1 MDTKYK
7 VTALKWRPKKFEDVV
22 CQSHITTTLL
32 NAVKSGRIAHAYLF
46 TGPRGV
52 GKTTVARI
60 FARAVN
66 CLNPKDGE
74 PCEECEN
81 CKLSLG
87 GRGLDIIEIDGASN
101 RGIDDMRSLQE
112 SARYTPTHGKYKI
125 YIIDEIH
132 MITREGFN
140 AFLKTL
146 EEPPEHVIF
155 IGATTEPIK
164 VFPTIISRCQRFD
177 FRRIP
182 LNEITSRLKYIAT
195 SEGIIIDDE
204 SLITIAKKGDGS
216 MRDSQS
222 IFDQV
227 ISFCGNDVTIQKLT
241 EVMNLVSTEYY
252 FKITDCIKEKNS
264 KAGLEIIDFLVKH
277 GYDIH
282 EFILGLLD
290 HFRNLI
296 HTVVIGN
303 ADNIET
309 SDEYKQKYIA
319 DSKFFSE
326 GDLLR
331 MMKLL
336 SDLEIGYKYYNQP
349 RLKFEMV
356 LMMIIKMDKTIYID
370 HLLKEIEELKKKN
383 NRSGSKL
390 IPNLINSNE
399 VEISNGYE
407 INSKTDELKI
417 SRSNSRANESTVTV
431 HKNNLSSNKIEENV
445 SIKISTSSKPAL
457 NGEFST
463 YKDKVSQEIGVNST
477 NNLSHEAKELTLE
490 NIESKWDELLDEIM
504 KQNRINLKTSL
515 LGARMLNING
525 NILTLA
531 CDNEF
536 QTEVIKSNKLFLH
549 EKERLV
555 YGFTFE
561 MNPVVVARKKTAK
574 STDSK
579 LGESKHPIVQ
589 ALLDE
594 FEAEPL
600 V

>member
-1 MDTKYK
+1 MVMDNKYK

-52 GKTTVARI
+52 GKTTIARI

-66 CLNPKDGE
+66 CLNPKEGE
-74 PCEECEN
+74 PCDECEN
-81 CKLSLG
+81 CKLALE

-182 LNEITSRLKYIAT
+182 LNEIMNRLKLIA
-195 SEGIIIDDE
+195 SNEGITIDNE

-227 ISFCGNDVTIQKLT
+227 ISFCGNEVTIQKLT

-252 FKITDCIKEKNS
+252 FKVTDCIKEKNS
-264 KAGLEIIDFLVKH
+264 KDGLELVDFLVKH

-296 HTVVIGN
+296 HTVIIGN
-303 ADNIET
+303 ANNLET
-309 SDEYKQKYIA
+309 SEEYKQKYLA
-319 DSKFFSE
+319 ESKFFTE
-326 GDLLR
+326 TDLLR

-336 SDLEIGYKYYNQP
+336 SDLEINYKYYNQP
-349 RLKFEMV
+349 RLKFEMAIMQ
-356 LMMIIKMDKTIYID
+356 LIKIDKTVYINQ
-370 HLLKEIEELKKKN
+370 LINEIEDLKKKANFSLAPSN
-383 NRSGSKL
+383 NSLLSKNNEKAK
-390 IPNLINSNE
+390 IDENLIE
-399 VEISNGYE
+399 NGTKLRATNYE
-407 INSKTDELKI
+407 L
-417 SRSNSRANESTVTV
+417 RANVGSPNVKVVKSDE
-431 HKNNLSSNKIEENV
+431 NLIDNRTKLQ
-445 SIKISTSSKPAL
+445 P
-457 NGEFST
+457 
-463 YKDKVSQEIGVNST
+463 T
-477 NNLSHEAKELTLE
+477 NHEPPI
-490 NIESKWDELLDEIM
+490 NIEHIKSKWNELLEEVM
-504 KQNRINLKTSL
+504 KHNRINLKSNL
-515 LGARMLNING
+515 LSSRILNFSENV
-525 NILTLA
+525 LTLA
-531 CDNEF
+531 CENEF
-536 QTEVIKSNKLFLH
+536 QIEIIRSNKNFLH
-549 EKERLV
+549 EQERIV
-555 YGFTFE
+555 FGFTFE
-561 MNPVVVARKKTAK
+561 MNPVVIDKKETSK
-574 STDSK
+574 PNDSK
-579 LGESKHPIVQ
+579 LRESKHPVVQ

>member
-1 MDTKYK
+1 METRYK

-66 CLNPKDGE
+66 CINPKEGE

-81 CKLSLG
+81 CKLSLT
-87 GRGLDIIEIDGASN
+87 GRGIDIIEIDGASN

-182 LNEITSRLKYIAT
+182 LKEIVDRLKYIA
-195 SEGIIIDDE
+195 SNEGIIIDDE
-204 SLITIAKKGDGS
+204 SLVTIAKKGDGS

-227 ISFCGNDVTIQKLT
+227 ISFCGNNVTIQRLS

-252 FKITDCIKEKNS
+252 FKITDYIKEKNS
-264 KAGLEIIDFLVKH
+264 KAGLELVDFLVTH

-296 HTVVIGN
+296 HTVIIGN

-309 SDEYKQKYIA
+309 SDEYKQRYVA
-319 DSKFFSE
+319 ESKFFAE

-336 SDLEIGYKYYNQP
+336 SDLEIDYKRYNQP

-356 LMMIIKMDKTIYID
+356 LMLLIKMDKTVYID
-370 HLLKEIEELKKKN
+370 QVIKEIEELKKKIN
-383 NRSGSKL
+383 LSGGNFSQ
-390 IPNLINSNE
+390 NYSDDVVE
-399 VEISNGYE
+399 VPQ
-407 INSKTDELKI
+407 I
-417 SRSNSRANESTVTV
+417 SRGYKPAERFEFNMVEANKTATKRVDSSIKGNDVMGAAKSTP
-431 HKNNLSSNKIEENV
+431 NQANKIE
-445 SIKISTSSKPAL
+445 K
-457 NGEFST
+457 GE
-463 YKDKVSQEIGVNST
+463 I
-477 NNLSHEAKELTLE
+477 TLE
-490 NIESKWDELLDEIM
+490 NIKLKWSELLDEIM
-504 KQNRINLKTSL
+504 KQNRINLKTNL
-515 LGARMLNING
+515 LNVELLNISG
-525 NILTLA
+525 NLLTLG
-531 CDNEF
+531 CESEF
-536 QTEVIKSNKLFLH
+536 QTEVIKSNKNFLR
-549 EKERLV
+549 EKERV
-555 YGFTFE
+555 VFGFAFD
-561 MNPVVVARKKTAK
+561 MNPVVVKRKEK
-574 STDSK
+574 SKSNDSS
-579 LGESKHPIVQ
+579 LRESEHPVVQ

-594 FEAEPL
+594 FEAEPS